1 MTLFLT
7 FLVAAIV
14 LAVTPGPGI
23 AYVVARTAAGGRA
36 EGLASGIG
44 TALGGMV
51 HVGAASLGL
60 SALLLRSAI
69 AFSVVKYLG
78 ALYLIYLGVRLLLKS
93 STHAETPRVV
103 ASGARR

>member
-7 FLVAAIV
+7 FLAAAIV
-14 LAVTPGPGI
+14 LALTPGPGI

-36 EGLASGIG
+36 EGLASCIG

-69 AFSVVKYLG
+69 AFSAVKYVG
-78 ALYLIYLGVRLLLKS
+78 ALYLIYLGVRLLLK
-93 STHAETPRVV
+93 TPTRGQTPSVV